1 MDEIPVEAVKKFEE
15 GLLRFM
21 KDRHDEIRVE
31 IREKK
36 AIDDS
41 LKEQLN
47 TAIEA
52 KKRSFRHRDF

>member
-1 MDEIPVEAVKKFEE
+1 MDDIPVEAVKKFEE

-21 KDRHDEIRVE
+21 KDRNDEIRVE

-41 LKEQLN
+41 LKEKLN
-47 TAIEA
+47 TAMEA
-52 KKRSFRHRDF
+52 YKKEFQA